1 MYYNDIYFSKSSII
15 ADNSSLKTILLTL
28 NEKYKKFNNISTNN
42 ILSVYRCIDIN
53 SANKS
58 VEVSLHPRW
67 PKLTLHLSDGPK
79 DLVYEN
85 LIMSF
90 KGYELFEVMSI
101 GDILSTLGCLLTE
114 QFVVMICKDKFKLT
128 RIFLYLLSLLYPF
141 QWENPVIPTLPFGNR
156 LPLFDS
162 PVPIF
167 MGLNEELPIVLY
179 NICI

>member
-1 MYYNDIYFSKSSII
+1 
-15 ADNSSLKTILLTL
+15 
-28 NEKYKKFNNISTNN
+28 
-42 ILSVYRCIDIN
+42 
-53 SANKS
+53 
-58 VEVSLHPRW
+58 
-67 PKLTLHLSDGPK
+67 
-79 DLVYEN
+79 
-85 LIMSF
+85 MSF

-141 QWENPVIPTLPFGNR
+141 QWENPVIPTLPFGNK

-167 MGLNEELPIVLY
+167 MGLNEELPIVYIIYVYRLK
-179 NICI
+179 NIKIL